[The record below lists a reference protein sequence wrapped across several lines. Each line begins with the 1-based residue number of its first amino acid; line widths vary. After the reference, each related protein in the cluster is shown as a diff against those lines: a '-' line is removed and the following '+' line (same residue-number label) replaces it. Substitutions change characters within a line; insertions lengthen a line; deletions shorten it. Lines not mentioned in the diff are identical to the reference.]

1 LDVANNRMVYATD
14 SAWNGELVTNIKATV
29 FDRRG
34 YVVFPIVP
42 LGTTLTDLEIREMV
56 DATLTSYV
64 PVPDDTHASFV
75 SDDKVAVAA
84 AAAIGVLATLVK
96 VKFGKAAV
104 GGLLAAALLFLKKR
118 VRSRCWCRWSGWCA
132 SCAARNPKPA
142 SEPQTKDPGFCPR
155 VLIVSA
161 KIAGQL
167 VTM

>member
-1 LDVANNRMVYATD
+1 MVYATD
-14 SAWNGELVTNIKATV
+14 STSNGELVTNIKATV

-75 SDDKVAVAA
+75 SDDKVA
-84 AAAIGVLATLVK
+84 AAIGVLATLVK

-104 GGLLAAALLFLKKR
+104 GGLLAAALLFLKKGCVPGAGADGLGGAQVAR
-118 VRSRCWCRWSGWCA
+118 QETRNRRLSRKQKTRGFA
-132 SCAARNPKPA
+132 
-142 SEPQTKDPGFCPR
+142 PG
-155 VLIVSA
+155 S
-161 KIAGQL
+161 
-167 VTM
+167 

>member
-1 LDVANNRMVYATD
+1 MVYATD

-42 LGTTLTDLEIREMV
+42 LGTTLTDLEIRKMV

-104 GGLLAAALLFLKKR
+104 GGLLAAALLFLKKGCVPGAGADGLGGAQVAR
-118 VRSRCWCRWSGWCA
+118 QETRNRRLSRKQKTRGFA
-132 SCAARNPKPA
+132 
-142 SEPQTKDPGFCPR
+142 PG
-155 VLIVSA
+155 S
-161 KIAGQL
+161 
-167 VTM
+167 